1 MCQFDVANFDLMLQ
15 ICNVTMLRRDFLLLQ
30 LLPHRPDASAWTSS
44 SVSDIQMQPILQA
57 PIGFRDGPTQIMAG
71 RFGEHTEMQFSIQC
85 WLAPS
90 ELQGC

>member
-15 ICNVTMLRRDFLLLQ
+15 CYNVAAGFFLLLQ